1 MLRKDR
7 GSDECAP
14 KWRGLPG
21 ARPVQNPPC
30 AQDSRARVLSRRLAF
45 PPCDCEFEPGGR
57 GPQIPARF
65 PDPSCQRRLPRWF
78 SCYISL
84 RSTIF
89 QAWRALLNRRDGGG
103 ASRARVYIPRNAGT
117 APAKTAIAC
126 RLVMDIYPPLVA
138 LFPGSHFL
146 PGCSQAIDSLCHD
159 ISLSQI
165 CWGPHSQA
173 DPCGSA
179 STDDVTGQKRHKLAH
194 IADERRYVKNHF
206 GCAASLSE
214 LTIHGKPHSQSA
226 RIRDFISGCQKRP
239 QRSECVR
246 ALSFH
251 PLTAPLQL
259 EASFGIVVVKGI
271 AGDEFAGLFSRNI
284 AGLFFDNH
292 S

>member
-1 MLRKDR
+1 MFQRGDRGKKVFCRSNGSKPAIKHSKCSCHLTRGPVVTSDTIQPIRGAELRKPGTDAVIITWGR
-7 GSDECAP
+7 WCA
-14 KWRGLPG
+14 
-21 ARPVQNPPC
+21 
-30 AQDSRARVLSRRLAF
+30 
-45 PPCDCEFEPGGR
+45 
-57 GPQIPARF
+57 
-65 PDPSCQRRLPRWF
+65 LPRKAAQ
-78 SCYISL
+78 L
-84 RSTIF
+84 TGE
-89 QAWRALLNRRDGGG
+89 RR
-103 ASRARVYIPRNAGT
+103 IT
-117 APAKTAIAC
+117 
-126 RLVMDIYPPLVA
+126 DIYPPLVA

-146 PGCSQAIDSLCHD
+146 PGCSQAIDSQCHD

-179 STDDVTGQKRHKLAH
+179 STDNVTGQKRHELAH

-259 EASFGIVVVKGI
+259 EASFGIVVVKSI
-271 AGDEFAGLFSRNI
+271 TGDEFAGLFSRNI

-292 S
+292 SQFHFPVHFLRAPGNHERIIWPHQR